1 MRDQISRGALR
12 CHELVIITAHSN
24 EDIALEALVRD
35 VSRLKEVLKQ
45 DGWQGPQNS
54 IVNEYVFHRQNV
66 WRGDLFWT
74 LE

>member
-1 MRDQISRGALR
+1 MSYGTLR
-12 CHELVIITAHSN
+12 CDELVMITAHSY
-24 EDIALEALVRD
+24 EDIALEALGHDRI
-35 VSRLKEVLKQ
+35 KEVLKQ

-74 LE
+74 LQ